1 MNEVSTL
8 SNAVAVSDGKVTTTS
23 LKIAEVFGK
32 LHKDVLKVIESLQV
46 PDNFRERNFAPSE
59 YTAQNGIGKTI
70 KYPMYNITRDGFT
83 LLVMGFTGAAAMQ
96 FKIAYLEEF
105 NRMEAELRRMQTGA
119 SSVPSVSVRESPCPP
134 PVQPEPYFVPE
145 KSILRDLTLQFVNLI
160 ILSKDTILLRHLIR
174 RMERSLEFR
183 TERTGIFQWE
193 IPRGLLR
200 HFPGGCPFSP
210 S

>member
-1 MNEVSTL
+1 MRFLDIVLPMSGL
-8 SNAVAVSDGKVTTTS
+8 LIFSC
-23 LKIAEVFGK
+23 VFG
-32 LHKDVLKVIESLQV
+32 D
-46 PDNFRERNFAPSE
+46 
-59 YTAQNGIGKTI
+59 
-70 KYPMYNITRDGFT
+70 
-83 LLVMGFTGAAAMQ
+83 
-96 FKIAYLEEF
+96 
-105 NRMEAELRRMQTGA
+105 ELYVGLG
-119 SSVPSVSVRESPCPP
+119 
-134 PVQPEPYFVPE
+134 

>member
-1 MNEVSTL
+1 MRNQREAL
-8 SNAVAVSDGKVTTTS
+8 HCQMALA
-23 LKIAEVFGK
+23 LKE
-32 LHKDVLKVIESLQV
+32 LQKHLPQFV
-46 PDNFRERNFAPSE
+46 
-59 YTAQNGIGKTI
+59 KTI
-70 KYPMYNITRDGFT
+70 RSFHIF
-83 LLVMGFTGAAAMQ
+83 
-96 FKIAYLEEF
+96 I
-105 NRMEAELRRMQTGA
+105 
-119 SSVPSVSVRESPCPP
+119 P
-134 PVQPEPYFVPE
+134 PVYSGTLKKPLFLFIVMTKTPLQYKFCFLRCRFKFKPCLNTYNTRKLVSNTDQFLII
-145 KSILRDLTLQFVNLI
+145 KSNTAFVNLI

>member
-1 MNEVSTL
+1 MLFFDIYLFNKRLLIFSC
-8 SNAVAVSDGKVTTTS
+8 
-23 LKIAEVFGK
+23 VFR
-32 LHKDVLKVIESLQV
+32 S
-46 PDNFRERNFAPSE
+46 
-59 YTAQNGIGKTI
+59 
-70 KYPMYNITRDGFT
+70 
-83 LLVMGFTGAAAMQ
+83 
-96 FKIAYLEEF
+96 
-105 NRMEAELRRMQTGA
+105 
-119 SSVPSVSVRESPCPP
+119 
-134 PVQPEPYFVPE
+134 EPYFVPE